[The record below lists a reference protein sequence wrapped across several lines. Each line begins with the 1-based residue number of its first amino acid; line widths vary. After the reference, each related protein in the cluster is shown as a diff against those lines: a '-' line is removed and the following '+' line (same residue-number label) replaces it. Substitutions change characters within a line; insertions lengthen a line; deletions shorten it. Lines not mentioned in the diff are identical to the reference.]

1 MGSKIDKAK
10 ERRQKIV
17 NKRKK
22 AASYKTSLLNSIL
35 KSGSPELRMQSVPL
49 DKTED
54 ISFIDK
60 MKKVLCATDNGVG
73 LAANQIGVLRRVC
86 VLRFNQ
92 SVNDLITMINP
103 VIVEASSEMSIGEE
117 GCLSYPGIFA
127 EIKRHYWIKVQ
138 YLDEM
143 FEKHE
148 KEFRDLESRVIQH
161 EIQHMLGKCQTF
173 DNDK

>member
-22 AASYKTSLLNSIL
+22 VASYKTSLLNSIL

-86 VLRFNQ
+86 VLRFN
-92 SVNDLITMINP
+92 SAVNDLFVMINP
-103 VIVEASSEMSIGEE
+103 VIIEASSEMSIGEE
-117 GCLSYPGIFA
+117 GCLSYPGLFA
-127 EIKRHYWIKVQ
+127 KIKRHYWIKVQ
-138 YLDEM
+138 YMDEV
-143 FEKHE
+143 FQKQER
-148 KEFRDLESRVIQH
+148 EFRDLESRVVQH
-161 EIQHMLGKCQTF
+161 ECDHFLGHCILSENK
-173 DNDK
+173 